1 MPDKVQRYLLAGLLN
16 DPASCFPA
24 GSTLQQYASFAAA
37 ETRWRAAQQDCR
49 AYGFQ
54 AFDWLHTWQ
63 TQLGQRQGWQV
74 CLFELSDAQDR
85 TLLWL
90 PLGLHRRRGMCE
102 LSFLG
107 GEITDY
113 NAPLI
118 APGFARELTPVAFAA
133 LWQAILKLAGRV
145 DVVRFRRMPAHIE
158 QLPNPF
164 IGLAGMQPTE
174 QAHAAMLP
182 ETYAEFQKSRSA
194 KMFAD
199 TRRQLRRLQETG
211 AVRLVRDATGAERTE
226 VINGMARQKARRWI
240 ETGGHDLFLQPGY
253 LDFYQHL
260 AEHGLQ
266 GGAVQVSALY
276 VDQHLVA
283 THWGI
288 RYDQRCYWLMPGYED
303 GEWRRY
309 SVGRILMDAIL
320 QQCIEEQMR
329 VFDLT
334 VGDEAY
340 KLQWADHTLA
350 LYAGEQGLSWRG
362 KILLA
367 LEHAYANLRARA
379 RDNQQLRNLVR
390 RLRGARSAAS
400 NQSPH

>member
-1 MPDKVQRYLLAGLLN
+1 MQDKVQRHLLDGLLN
-16 DPASCFPA
+16 DAGAHFPA
-24 GSTLQQYASFAAA
+24 GSALQQYASFAAA
-37 ETRWRAAQQDCR
+37 ESRWRAAQQHCR

-54 AFDWLHTWQ
+54 SFDWLHTWQ

-74 CLFELSDAQDR
+74 CLFELCDAQDR
-85 TLLWL
+85 TLLWM
-90 PLGLHRRRGMCE
+90 PLGLHRRRGLCE

-118 APGFARELTPVAFAA
+118 APEFAPQLTTEAFAA
-133 LWQAILKLAGRV
+133 LWQAILTLLGRV
-145 DVVRFRRMPAHIE
+145 DVVRFRRMSEHIE
-158 QLPNPF
+158 HIPNPF
-164 IGLAGMQPTE
+164 VRLKGMQPTE

-199 TRRQLRRLQETG
+199 TRRQLRRLQEVG
-211 AVRLVRDATGAERTE
+211 EVRLVRAATGAERTE

-253 LDFYQHL
+253 MDFYQGL
-260 AEHGLQ
+260 AEQGLQ
-266 GGAVQVSALY
+266 GGTVQVSALY
-276 VDQHLVA
+276 VDQHLIA

-309 SVGRILMDAIL
+309 SAGRILMDAIL
-320 QQCIEEQMR
+320 QQCIEEKMR

-362 KILLA
+362 KMVLM
-367 LEHAYANLRARA
+367 LEHAYARLRARA

-390 RLRGARSAAS
+390 RLRGSHSAAS

>member
-1 MPDKVQRYLLAGLLN
+1 MPDNVQRYLLAELLPDAGTGFSAGL
-16 DPASCFPA
+16 
-24 GSTLQQYASFAAA
+24 TLRRYASFAAA
-37 ETRWRAAQQDCR
+37 EARWRAAQQACS

-54 AFDWLHTWQ
+54 SFDWLDTWQ

-118 APGFARELTPVAFAA
+118 DAAFAQQLTPAAFAA
-133 LWQAILKLAGRV
+133 LWQTIVKLLGRV
-145 DVVRFRRMPAHIE
+145 DVVRLRRMPEHIE
-158 QLPNPF
+158 QIPNPF
-164 IGLAGMQPTE
+164 VRLDGMQPTE
-174 QAHAAMLP
+174 HAHAAMLP
-182 ETYAEFQKSRSA
+182 ETYAEFQKTRSA

-199 TRRQLRRLQETG
+199 TRRQLRRLQEVG
-211 AVRLVRDATGAERTE
+211 EVRLVRAATGAERTA
-226 VINGMARQKARRWI
+226 VIHGMARQKARRWL
-240 ETGGHDLFLQPGY
+240 ETGGHDLFAEPGY
-253 LDFYQHL
+253 MDFYQRL

-266 GGAVQVSALY
+266 GGTVQVSALY

-320 QQCIEEQMR
+320 QQCIEEKMR

-334 VGDEAY
+334 VGDETY

-350 LYAGEQGLSWRG
+350 LYAGVQGVTLRG

-367 LEHAYANLRARA
+367 LEHGYARLRAKA
-379 RDNQQLRNLVR
+379 RDNPHLRNLVR
-390 RLRGARSAAS
+390 RLRGHHSAAS
-400 NQSPH
+400 NQAPH